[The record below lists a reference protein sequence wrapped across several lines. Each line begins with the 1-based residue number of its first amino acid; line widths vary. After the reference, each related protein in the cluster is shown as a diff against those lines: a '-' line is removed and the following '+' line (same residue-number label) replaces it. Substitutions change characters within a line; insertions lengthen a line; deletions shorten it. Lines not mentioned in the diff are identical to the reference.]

1 MKPLRALLK
10 SPAFTIVA
18 VVTLALGIGANTA
31 MFSVIHSV
39 LLRPLPY
46 PNFERIG
53 IMFESGENFP
63 QMSVS
68 WPNFLDYRSEMQ
80 TAEQVAIGRRESYNL
95 SGLPGRDPEMVQGAQ
110 VSANFFQV
118 TGLPAKLGRTF
129 DADDDKVGGAPVVV
143 ISDRLWARTFQ
154 RDPGILGRS
163 LNFGNQP
170 YTVIGVMPSEM
181 FSPRQVDAWFPVTPR
196 SETPGWS
203 DRGNHPGLIGWVRL
217 KPNVSWIQAQA
228 ELKGISARLEKQFPQ
243 SNHKVAATLTPL
255 LENQVGEYRQGL
267 GILLAATGLVLLI
280 ACANLA
286 NLLAARGAAR
296 AKELAVRAALG
307 GSRIQLARG
316 ILAECGLLALGGAG
330 LGLLLAYA
338 CRGAILAMAPDNSL
352 RFAQISIDL
361 TVFLFTLGLTVTTTL
376 LFGLWPAWRASRADL
391 QLALKSGAQAG
402 SDSPSA
408 RRLRHSL
415 VIGEIALTL
424 LLLAAAAL
432 VLQSLSLVRQLPLGY
447 DLSSTV
453 SARVTLPNSAYED
466 RAKRRVFSEALL
478 AKLQEIPGVERAALS
493 SNPPL
498 MTGWQSSFTVAGKP
512 EPPQGQRPL
521 AEMNVVTPEY
531 FQLLRTG
538 LLRGRAFNAGDVL
551 GAMRVG
557 IIDQSM
563 AEKYFPGE
571 DPIGRQL
578 MMSTGQNEREAVT
591 IVGLVP
597 RLKLYGFEEAE
608 FPLPQLYLPILQVP
622 FSDFVVL
629 VRSNATPQTLEPAL
643 RKAVAAL
650 DPTLPIHELRTMDSR
665 LADTWATP
673 RLTTNL
679 LTAFAGLALVLAAVG
694 IYGVMAYAAE
704 RRTREFGV
712 RLALGASPGQMR
724 QLIFSTGAKLLLIG
738 LGLGLASALIATRIL
753 RSLLFGVSAFDPLS
767 YLIAVALLGLAALVA
782 CWWPAR
788 RAARV
793 DPIVA
798 LRTD

>member
-1 MKPLRALLK
+1 MKPLRSLLK
-10 SPAFTIVA
+10 SPAFTFVA

-46 PNFERIG
+46 PNYERVGIVFEA
-53 IMFESGENFP
+53 GENFP
-63 QMSVS
+63 QMSVA
-68 WPNFLDYRSEMQ
+68 WPNFLDYRSQ
-80 TAEQVAIGRRESYNL
+80 TQTIEHFAVARRDSFNL
-95 SGLPGRDPEMVQGAQ
+95 SGLEGREPEMVQGAL

-118 TGLPAKLGRTF
+118 TGLPPKLGRTF
-129 DADDDKVGGAPVVV
+129 NADEDKVGGAPVVV
-143 ISDRLWARTFQ
+143 IGERLWTRVFQ
-154 RDPGILGRS
+154 RDPNILGRS

-170 YTVIGVMPSEM
+170 YTVIGVMPLEM
-181 FSPRQVDAWFPVTPR
+181 FSPRQVEAWFPVTPR
-196 SETPGWS
+196 SDAPGWA

-217 KPNVSWIQAQA
+217 KPNVSWEQAQT
-228 ELKGISARLEKQFPQ
+228 EMKGISARLEQLFPQ
-243 SNHKVAATLTPL
+243 TNHKVSATLTPL

-307 GSRIQLARG
+307 GSRLQLARG
-316 ILAECGLLALGGAG
+316 ILAECGLLAVAG
-330 LGLLLAYA
+330 SVLGLLLAYA
-338 CRGAILAMAPDNSL
+338 CRGAILAMAPGDSL
-352 RFAQISIDL
+352 RFAQISIDG
-361 TVFLFTLGLTVTTTL
+361 TVFLFTLGLALTTTF

-402 SDSPSA
+402 SDSPPA
-408 RRLRHSL
+408 RRLRHAL
-415 VIGEIALTL
+415 VIAEIALTL

-447 DLSSTV
+447 DLSGTI
-453 SARVTLPNSAYED
+453 SARVTLPTPAYED
-466 RAKRRVFSEALL
+466 REKRRVFSEALM
-478 AKLQEIPGVERAALS
+478 AKLQEIPGVERAALT

-498 MTGWQSSFTVAGKP
+498 LTGWQSSFTVAGKP

-521 AEMNVVTPEY
+521 AEMNVITPEY

-538 LLRGRAFNAGDVL
+538 LLRGRAFDANDKL
-551 GAMRVG
+551 GSQRVA

-563 AEKYFPGE
+563 ADKYFPGE

-578 MMSTGQNEREAVT
+578 MMNTGANEREAIT

-622 FSDFVVL
+622 FNDFIVL
-629 VRSNATPQTLEPAL
+629 VRTNATPQTIEPAL

-650 DPTLPIHELRTMDSR
+650 DPTLPIHNLRTMDAR

-712 RLALGASPGQMR
+712 RLALGATPAEMR
-724 QLIFSTGAKLLLIG
+724 RLIFTTGGKLLLIG
-738 LGLGLASALIATRIL
+738 LALGLVGAFLAARVL
-753 RSLLFGVSAFDPLS
+753 RSVLFGVSAFDPFS
-767 YLIAVALLGLAALVA
+767 YLLAAGLLALAAVLA

-788 RAARV
+788 RAAKV
-793 DPIVA
+793 NPIVA
-798 LRTD
+798 LRTE